1 MYKIIYKK
9 KAVKALAKCP
19 REIALRFRSAFEGI
33 AAGKQQGL
41 SIKPL
46 EGLDGFRF
54 RLRIGS
60 YRAIYELDNGALI
73 VTVFNVGS
81 RGDIYK

>member
-33 AAGKQQGL
+33 AAGNQQGL
-41 SIKPL
+41 SIKQL
-46 EGLDGFRF
+46 EGLDGF

-60 YRAIYELDNGALI
+60 YRAIYEFDNGALI

-81 RGDIYK
+81 RGGIYK

>member
-9 KAVKALAKCP
+9 KALKALAKCP
-19 REIALRFRSAFEGI
+19 KEIAIRFRYAFKSIAEGN
-33 AAGKQQGL
+33 QQGL
-41 SIKPL
+41 SIKPM
-46 EGLDGFRF
+46 EGLGGF

-60 YRAIYELDNGALI
+60 YRAIYEMDNGELI
-73 VTVFNVGS
+73 VTVFNIGS